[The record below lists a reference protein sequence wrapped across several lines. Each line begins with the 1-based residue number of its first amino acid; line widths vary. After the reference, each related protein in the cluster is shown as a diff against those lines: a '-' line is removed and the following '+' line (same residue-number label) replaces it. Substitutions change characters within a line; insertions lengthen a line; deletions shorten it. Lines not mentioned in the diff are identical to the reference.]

1 MNYNSQNKDGT
12 KFVSSKILPIS
23 LLPTKFEDIK
33 KINEVETFINTEG
46 SINFLQTKNYKLKNS
61 NKSNFW
67 KKIFTTTQEFNTK
80 KILSIYL

>member
-61 NKSNFW
+61 NISNFW
-67 KKIFTTTQEFNTK
+67 KNFHYNSKFNTK